1 MIENMKMS
9 NKLLKIIGLTTIFSL
24 TACGDNDSSSN
35 QTPPKVDPID
45 PYVTIKGTAVTR
57 DFLSDAI
64 VTARCKDD
72 SGFKDIV
79 KTNINGEWEGQVKA
93 NQLPCRLKVT
103 KDNNIN
109 ITHYSVIFNENDHV
123 NITPF
128 TDLAIAIRQ
137 GFSYLP
143 SELYG
148 LTGKDINYIILKKNL
163 DDNNTFLVSKLL
175 KRGYNIDSSMNS
187 FTDIIDPKST
197 IINNI
202 KGFRIAVD
210 NFNSVDYSEFIN
222 KFYKDNSIPPKFA
235 LINSSI
241 ASPNLKACRLG
252 ETNDIYTNCT
262 DDVFTE
268 FYSHDLVSKDRKK
281 SCFLRMSGHG
291 IFYVIINSEG
301 VSEFEGTIVSIEN
314 GYNDSALKVLDK
326 GYKFTTYVRYQ
337 DKYLS
342 IDNLYKLDLSITDKK
357 RVNGIS
363 LTPIDGPLDQID
375 HSTIKFVDEYMCNV
389 S

>member
-1 MIENMKMS
+1 MS
-9 NKLLKIIGLTTIFSL
+9 NTLLKIIGLTTILSL
-24 TACGDNDSSSN
+24 TACGGNDSSSN

-93 NQLPCRLKVT
+93 SQLPCRLKVT
-103 KDNNIN
+103 KDNDIN

-128 TDLAIAIRQ
+128 TDLAIAIRK

-143 SELYG
+143 SDLYG
-148 LTGKDINYIILKKNL
+148 LAGKDINYITLKKNL
-163 DDNNTFLVSKLL
+163 YDNNTFLVSKLL
-175 KRGYNIDSSMNS
+175 KGAYNIDSSMNS
-187 FTDIIDPKST
+187 FNDVIEPRDTM
-197 IINNI
+197 INNI
-202 KGFRIAVD
+202 KAFRIAADIVED
-210 NFNSVDYSEFIN
+210 GGYSVYIN
-222 KFYKDNSIPPKFA
+222 KVYSKNHDVVRKFPI

-262 DDVFTE
+262 NRVFNE
-268 FYSHDLVSKDRKK
+268 FYSHDLVSRDKK
-281 SCFLRMSGHG
+281 QICLIHIIGGELHYLVINNSNYTDFEDYTISLESG
-291 IFYVIINSEG
+291 Y
-301 VSEFEGTIVSIEN
+301 
-314 GYNDSALKVLDK
+314 YDSALKVVDK
-326 GYKFTTYVRYQ
+326 GYKYTTYVRSQ
-337 DKYLS
+337 YLS
-342 IDNLYKLDLSITDKK
+342 PASPKEQLYKLDLSITDKK

-363 LTPIDGPLDQID
+363 FTPIDGPLDQID
-375 HSTIKFVDEYMCNV
+375 HSTIKFADEYMCTV
-389 S
+389 I

>member
-1 MIENMKMS
+1 MS
-9 NKLLKIIGLTTIFSL
+9 NTLLKIIGLTTILSL
-24 TACGDNDSSSN
+24 TACGGNDSSSN

-79 KTNINGEWEGQVKA
+79 KTNTNGEWQGQVKA

-103 KDNNIN
+103 KDNDIN

-128 TDLAIAIRQ
+128 TDLAIAIRK

-148 LTGKDINYIILKKNL
+148 LAGKDINYITLKKNL
-163 DDNNTFLVSKLL
+163 YDNNTFLVSKLL
-175 KRGYNIDSSMNS
+175 KGAYNIDSSMNS
-187 FTDIIDPKST
+187 FNDVIEPRDTM
-197 IINNI
+197 INNI
-202 KGFRIAVD
+202 KAFRIAADIVESD
-210 NFNSVDYSEFIN
+210 DYSDYIN
-222 KFYKDNSIPPKFA
+222 RVYSKSHDVARKFPI
-235 LINSSI
+235 LVNSSI
-241 ASPNLKACRLG
+241 ASPNLKACRPG

-262 DDVFTE
+262 NDVFTE

-281 SCFLRMSGHG
+281 SCFIRMSGHG
-291 IFYVIINSEG
+291 IFYVIINSGG
-301 VSEFEGTIVSIEN
+301 VSEFENTIVSIEN

-337 DKYLS
+337 TKFPFV
-342 IDNLYKLDLSITDKK
+342 DNLYKLDLSITDKK
-357 RVNGIS
+357 RVNGVS
-363 LTPIDGPLDQID
+363 LTPIEGPLDQID
-375 HSTIKFVDEYMCNV
+375 HNTIKFADEYMCNV
-389 S
+389 I